1 MRLGILASRVRLEE
15 KRIFTALERR
25 RVRHEHVDSRVTWTE
40 LHAGGPRWDL
50 VLNREI
56 GHARA
61 LHAARSLEAEGSRV
75 VNSAAATEVCGDKWR
90 TSIALREASLPVPRT
105 ALALTPGA
113 ALDAL
118 DTVGYPAVLKPL
130 VGSWGRLV
138 TRLPDRAT
146 AEAVLEHV
154 AALPGP
160 QSHVVYLQEFVPKLD
175 RDIRVVVV
183 GGEALGAVY
192 RTGDQWR
199 TNVARGAQPQHCGLG
214 PELAKLSVAAAGAVG
229 ADIAG
234 VDLVEDADG
243 RLLVLEVNHGV
254 EFSGFQEAM
263 GARVDV
269 ADRIVEHTLAVMAQ

>member
-1 MRLGILASRVRLEE
+1 MRLAVLASRVRLDE
-15 KRIFTALERR
+15 KRILAALDRR
-25 RVRHEHVDSRVTWTE
+25 EVRYEHVDSRVTWSE
-40 LHAGGPRWDL
+40 LGGGGPRWDV

-61 LHAARSLEAEGSRV
+61 VQAARALEAEGSRV
-75 VNSAAATEVCGDKWR
+75 VNSAVATEV
-90 TSIALREASLPVPRT
+90 SIALREASLPVPRT
-105 ALALTPGA
+105 ALALTPPA

-118 DTVGYPAVLKPL
+118 DVIGYPAVLKPL

-154 AALPGP
+154 EALPGP
-160 QSHVVYLQEFVPKLD
+160 QSHVVYLQEYVPNLD

-183 GGEALGAVY
+183 GGEALGAIY
-192 RTGDQWR
+192 RRGDQWR
-199 TNVARGAQPQHCGLG
+199 TNVARGARTLRCEID
-214 PELAKLSVAAAGAVG
+214 PELAKLAVTSAHAVG
-229 ADIAG
+229 AGIVG
-234 VDLVEDADG
+234 VDLVQDSDG

-263 GARVDV
+263 GAQVDV
-269 ADRIVEHTLAVMAQ
+269 ADRIVDHVLAGVA

>member
-1 MRLGILASRVRLEE
+1 MRLAVLASRVRLDE
-15 KRIFTALERR
+15 KRILAALDRR
-25 RVRHEHVDSRVTWTE
+25 EVRYEHVDSRVTWSE
-40 LHAGGPRWDL
+40 LGGGGPRWDV

-61 LHAARSLEAEGSRV
+61 VQAARALEAEGSRV
-75 VNSAAATEVCGDKWR
+75 VNSAVATEVCGDKWR

-105 ALALTPGA
+105 ALALTPPA

-118 DTVGYPAVLKPL
+118 DVIGYPAVLKPL

-154 AALPGP
+154 EALPGP
-160 QSHVVYLQEFVPKLD
+160 QSHVVYLQEYVPNLD

-183 GGEALGAVY
+183 GGEALGAIY
-192 RTGDQWR
+192 RRGDQWR
-199 TNVARGAQPQHCGLG
+199 TNVARGARTLRCEID
-214 PELAKLSVAAAGAVG
+214 PELAKLAVTSAHAVG
-229 ADIAG
+229 AGIVG
-234 VDLVEDADG
+234 VDLVQDSDG

-254 EFSGFQEAM
+254 
-263 GARVDV
+263 
-269 ADRIVEHTLAVMAQ
+269 